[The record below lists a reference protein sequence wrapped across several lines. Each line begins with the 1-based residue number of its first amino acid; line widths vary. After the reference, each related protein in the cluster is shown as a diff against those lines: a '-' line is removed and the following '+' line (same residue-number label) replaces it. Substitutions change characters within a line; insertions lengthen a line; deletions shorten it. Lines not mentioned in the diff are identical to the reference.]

1 MLASVA
7 SNKKQGL
14 SLGLLLTTRQLV
26 CCLGDNCQKK
36 FHIKTAKYLIKH
48 VVDTFETHLKVGQN
62 HFSIH
67 VAIAAFGGHGDD
79 WRKAIPLP
87 LVLVASRL
95 KERHKLFII
104 KLLRGVNNQKVGDLQ
119 LLKFVRIQMDIN
131 DVKNCCNHLL
141 SHIIILTHC
150 FYG

>member
-1 MLASVA
+1 M
-7 SNKKQGL
+7 
-14 SLGLLLTTRQLV
+14 
-26 CCLGDNCQKK
+26 
-36 FHIKTAKYLIKH
+36 
-48 VVDTFETHLKVGQN
+48 VDTFETHLKVGQN

-104 KLLRGVNNQKVGDLQ
+104 KLLGGIDNLKVGNFELVN
-119 LLKFVRIQMDIN
+119 FVRIQIYRN
-131 DVKNCCNHLL
+131 DVQNCCNRLL

>member
-1 MLASVA
+1 M
-7 SNKKQGL
+7 
-14 SLGLLLTTRQLV
+14 TTRQLV
-26 CCLGDNCQKK
+26 HFVADSCQMKL
-36 FHIKTAKYLIKH
+36 HIEAAKCLIKH

-67 VAIAAFGGHGDD
+67 VAIAAFGGHCDD
-79 WRKAIPLP
+79 WRKARPLP

-104 KLLRGVNNQKVGDLQ
+104 KLLGEVDNLKVGKFE
-119 LLKFVRIQMDIN
+119 LLNFVRIQIN
-131 DVKNCCNHLL
+131 RSDVKNCCNRLL
-141 SHIIILTHC
+141 SHIITLTHC

>member
-1 MLASVA
+1 M
-7 SNKKQGL
+7 
-14 SLGLLLTTRQLV
+14 TTRQLV
-26 CCLGDNCQKK
+26 CFVADSCQKK
-36 FHIKTAKYLIKH
+36 LHIETAKCLLKH
-48 VVDTFETHLKVGQN
+48 VVDTFVTHLKVGKN

-104 KLLRGVNNQKVGDLQ
+104 KLLGGVDNLKVGNLE
-119 LLKFVRIQMDIN
+119 LLNFCQIMSKTVAIVYYLMSLFSPIAFTT
-131 DVKNCCNHLL
+131 DVKEPPM
-141 SHIIILTHC
+141 S
-150 FYG
+150 

>member
-1 MLASVA
+1 MCFVA
-7 SNKKQGL
+7 DS
-14 SLGLLLTTRQLV
+14 
-26 CCLGDNCQKK
+26 CQKTL
-36 FHIKTAKYLIKH
+36 HLETAKCLIKD
-48 VVDTFETHLKVGQN
+48 VDDTFETHLKVGQN

-104 KLLRGVNNQKVGDLQ
+104 KLLGGVDNLKVGNFE
-119 LLKFVRIQMDIN
+119 LLNFVRIQIDRN
-131 DVKNCCNHLL
+131 YVKNCCNRLL
-141 SHIIILTHC
+141 SLIILTHC